1 MSISDTNAVLMR
13 PADNGGL
20 AAVDVPGGPR
30 CQGLMGGGWGG
41 GGYLERKNA
50 TICVC
55 VAGQLP
61 HVRAHSRIS
70 ASPTQTTSTIH
81 LRKIYEFIS

>member
-41 GGYLERKNA
+41 GYLERKNA

-55 VAGQLP
+55 RGA
-61 HVRAHSRIS
+61 AS
-70 ASPTQTTSTIH
+70 ACACAFSHFRLSHANH
-81 LRKIYEFIS
+81 LDNPLAENL